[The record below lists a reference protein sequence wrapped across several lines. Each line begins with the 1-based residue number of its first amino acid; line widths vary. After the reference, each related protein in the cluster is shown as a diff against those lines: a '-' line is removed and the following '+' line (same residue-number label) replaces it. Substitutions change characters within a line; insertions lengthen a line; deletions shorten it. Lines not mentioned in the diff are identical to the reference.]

1 MFNIGYVI
9 PIVMSC
15 HLLFLELL
23 KYKTEEVSKNII
35 HFINGVIFILSHNY
49 NNDMVYITHVTIGF
63 YIYDIIYLV
72 RTIVK
77 TNKKLKHSAPFL
89 IHHILTISTLY
100 NSLYTPY
107 FSTMWKGYSIFEM
120 SNLMIYVAYHIHK
133 EYTNNKQIIYIT
145 DFIQVIWYSYYRIIK
160 VSFFYYNIRHELY
173 EQTVVFCTILFILYL
188 MGIFWS
194 YKLTMKN
201 IKNYQSYQSY
211 QSLTH

>member
-1 MFNIGYVI
+1 
-9 PIVMSC
+9 MSC

-72 RTIVK
+72 SAIVK
-77 TNKKLKHSAPFL
+77 TNNKLKQSAPFL
-89 IHHILTISTLY
+89 IHHILTISILY

-107 FSTMWKGYSIFEM
+107 FSTMWEGYSIFEM
-120 SNLMIYVAYHIHK
+120 SNLMIYVAYHTHK
-133 EYTNNKQIIYIT
+133 EYTNNKQVIYII

-160 VSFFYYNIRHELY
+160 ISFFYYNIRHKLY
-173 EQTVVFCTILFILYL
+173 EQPVSFCTILFILYL

-201 IKNYQSYQSY
+201 IKNYHSYT
-211 QSLTH
+211 SLSH

>member
-77 TNKKLKHSAPFL
+77 TNNKLKHSAPFL
-89 IHHILTISTLY
+89 IHHVLTISILY

-145 DFIQVIWYSYYRIIK
+145 DFIQVMWYSYYRIIK

-173 EQTVVFCTILFILYL
+173 EQTVSFRTILFILYL

-201 IKNYQSYQSY
+201 IKNYQSYQS
-211 QSLTH
+211 LTH